1 VIELLG
7 SQTSALLGQ
16 PESGMGYQ
24 IVEVEIPSG
33 ARRATVYNADLLVWE
48 EEPQVHLAASV
59 HERFAG
65 TAGEVQ
71 ARMIRSIRVVPREP
85 GVSSSPAMRRL
96 VLTESR
102 PAADG
107 EPRGTAPGSVFMR
120 FTAYV
125 NDRRI
130 TPERGLL
137 PGTYATTE
145 EDARVVATGEQAV
158 ERYALPNPTPAVY
171 RFRIDPKPGTSHQAG
186 IVQPAYGHVGGGVEV
201 LFTDGTAGDTVSG
214 PAVLR
219 EARCADDCRVN
230 GRSC

>member
-1 VIELLG
+1 
-7 SQTSALLGQ
+7 
-16 PESGMGYQ
+16 MGYQ
-24 IVEVEIPSG
+24 TVEVEIPSG
-33 ARRATVYNADLLVWE
+33 VRRATVYNADLLVWE
-48 EEPQVHLAASV
+48 EEPRAHLAGSV
-59 HERFAG
+59 HERSAG
-65 TAGEVQ
+65 TAGEVE

-85 GVSSSPAMRRL
+85 DVRSAPWMRGL
-96 VLTESR
+96 VLTASTG

-120 FTAYV
+120 FTAYL

-145 EDARVVATGEQAV
+145 EDSRVVATGEQAV

-171 RFRIDPKPGTSHQAG
+171 RFRIDPKPGTAHQAG
-186 IVQPAYGHVGGGVEV
+186 VVQPAYGHVGGGVEV

-219 EARCADDCRVN
+219 EA
-230 GRSC
+230 